1 MHERRI
7 DHLNAAMRVLRY
19 LKGHPG
25 QGILLRADSNLQI
38 MAYCDSDWATCPLS
52 RKSVSGYFVMLGC
65 SPISWKTKKQTTV
78 SRSSAE
84 AEYRAMADT
93 CYEIRWIQHILGC
106 LGVAT
111 TAIPRLYCD
120 NQSALYIAANPV
132 FHERMKHV
140 DIDCHIVRECVR
152 RHELSTHYVPTRLQ
166 LADLFTKPLSHP
178 TFSFFVSKL
187 GIHDVHAPT

>member
-1 MHERRI
+1 
-7 DHLNAAMRVLRY
+7 
-19 LKGHPG
+19 
-25 QGILLRADSNLQI
+25 

-52 RKSVSGYFVMLGC
+52 RKSVSGYFVMLGR

-93 CYEIRWIQHILGC
+93 CYKIRWIQHILGC
-106 LGVAT
+106 LGVAAT
-111 TAIPRLYCD
+111 SLPRLYCD
-120 NQSALYIAANPV
+120 NQSALYIAANQV

-166 LADLFTKPLSHP
+166 RADLFTKPLSHP
-178 TFSFFVSKL
+178 CFSFLLSKL
-187 GIHDVHAPT
+187 GIHDVMLQLEDEC